1 MPVRV
6 AALLLAVAAL
16 LSACAGSPKDWWHTD
31 RATLMSA
38 PGYINND
45 G

>member
-1 MPVRV
+1 MRFG
-6 AALLLAVAAL
+6 AAAILLTLAAL
-16 LSACAGSPKDWWHTD
+16 LSACAGQSGDWWHVD
-31 RATLMSA
+31 RATLTSP

>member
-1 MPVRV
+1 MRLRST
-6 AALLLAVAAL
+6 AILLAVAAL
-16 LSACAGSPKDWWHTD
+16 LSACAGQTNDWWHVD

-38 PGYINND
+38 PGYINNA